1 VNRRIHF
8 AALALALLALG
19 AAPALALDYPTRAV
33 RVIVPYP
40 AGGTTDI
47 MARLVANYISEK
59 LGQTFVVENKPG
71 GGTNI
76 GTQEVINAAPDGY
89 TLLIP
94 SPANAINATLYK
106 QLPFDYLRDTVPVA
120 GIARVPNVMEVNPE
134 VPVKTV
140 QEFIDY
146 AKKNPGKL
154 NMASSGNGSSIHLSG
169 ELFKAMTGVDMVHVP
184 YKGSAPAITD
194 LAGGQVQVMFDN
206 LPSSISFIKAG
217 RLRALG
223 VTSAQAVP
231 VLPGVPTVAET
242 VPGFEASSGFGV
254 AAPKGTPNEIVDKL
268 NREINAAIADPKIK
282 ARIEDLGGIPF
293 PGSAADFGKFVQAE
307 TDKWRPVVIK
317 SGATVD

>member
-1 VNRRIHF
+1 MNRFIKL
-8 AALALALLALG
+8 AALAFSLPALVSG
-19 AAPALALDYPTRAV
+19 SALALDYPTRTV
-33 RVIVPYP
+33 RVVVPYP

-47 MARLVANYISEK
+47 MARLVANYLSEK
-59 LGQTFVVENKPG
+59 LGQTFMIENKPG

-94 SPANAINATLYK
+94 SPANAINATLYNK
-106 QLPFDYLRDTVPVA
+106 LPFDFIRDTVPVA
-120 GIARVPNVMEVNPE
+120 GIARVPNVMEVNPD
-134 VPVKTV
+134 VPAKTV

-194 LAGGQVQVMFDN
+194 LAAGQVQVMFDN
-206 LPSSISFIKAG
+206 LPSSMGFLKAG
-217 RLRALG
+217 KLRPLG
-223 VTSAQAVP
+223 VTTMEPVP
-231 VLPGVPTVAET
+231 ALPGVPPVANT
-242 VPGFEASSGFGV
+242 VPGFEASSWFGFS
-254 AAPKGTPNEIVDKL
+254 APKGTPSEIVEKL
-268 NREINAAIADPKIK
+268 NKEISAAVVDPKLK

-293 PGSAADFGKFVQAE
+293 PISAAGFGKFIQAE

>member
-1 VNRRIHF
+1 MKCFIKP
-8 AALALALLALG
+8 AALVLALLALVSG
-19 AAPALALDYPTRAV
+19 PALALDYPARTV
-33 RVIVPYP
+33 RVVVPYP

-47 MARLVANYISEK
+47 MARLVANYLSEK

-76 GTQEVINAAPDGY
+76 GTQEVINATPDGY

-106 QLPFDYLRDTVPVA
+106 KLPFEFIRDTVPVA

-134 VPVKTV
+134 VPVNTV

-217 RLRALG
+217 KLRALG
-223 VTSAQAVP
+223 VTSAEP
-231 VLPGVPTVAET
+231 VSALPGVPPVAKT
-242 VPGFEASSGFGV
+242 VPGFEASSWFGV
-254 AAPKGTPNEIVDKL
+254 SAPKGTPNEIVEKL
-268 NREINAAIADPKIK
+268 NKEINAAIVDPRIK
-282 ARIEDLGGIPF
+282 GRIEDLGGIPF
-293 PGSAADFGKFVQAE
+293 PGSAADFGKFIQAE

>member
-1 VNRRIHF
+1 VNLRIRF

-19 AAPALALDYPTRAV
+19 AAPARALDYPTRAV

-47 MARLVANYISEK
+47 MARLVANYLSEK
-59 LGQTFVVENKPG
+59 LGQTFVIENKPG

-223 VTSAQAVP
+223 VTSAQPVS

-242 VPGFEASSGFGV
+242 VPGFEASSWFGV
-254 AAPKGTPNEIVDKL
+254 AAPKGTPNEIVEKL
-268 NREINAAIADPKIK
+268 NKEINAAIADAKIK
-282 ARIEDLGGIPF
+282 MRIEDLGGIPF

>member
-19 AAPALALDYPTRAV
+19 AAPALALDYPTRPV

-59 LGQTFVVENKPG
+59 LGQTFVLENKPG

-242 VPGFEASSGFGV
+242 VPGFEASSWFGV

-282 ARIEDLGGIPF
+282 ARIEDLGGIAF

>member
-1 VNRRIHF
+1 MNLRIRF

-19 AAPALALDYPTRAV
+19 AAPARALDYPTRAV

-47 MARLVANYISEK
+47 MARLVANYLSEK
-59 LGQTFVVENKPG
+59 LGQTFVIENKPG

-223 VTSAQAVP
+223 VTSAQPVS

-242 VPGFEASSGFGV
+242 VPGFEASSWFGV
-254 AAPKGTPNEIVDKL
+254 AAPKGTPNEIVEKL
-268 NREINAAIADPKIK
+268 NKEINAAIADAKIK
-282 ARIEDLGGIPF
+282 MRIEDLGGIPF

>member
-1 VNRRIHF
+1 MNRRIHF

-76 GTQEVINAAPDGY
+76 GTQELINAAPDGY

-146 AKKNPGKL
+146 AKKNPGQL

-242 VPGFEASSGFGV
+242 VPGFEASSWFGV
-254 AAPKGTPNEIVDKL
+254 AAPKGTSNEIVDKL
-268 NREINAAIADPKIK
+268 NKEINAAIADPKIK
-282 ARIEDLGGIPF
+282 MRIEDLGGIPF

>member
-1 VNRRIHF
+1 LNRFIKL
-8 AALALALLALG
+8 AALAFSLLALASG
-19 AAPALALDYPTRAV
+19 SALALDYPTRTV
-33 RVIVPYP
+33 RVVVPYP

-47 MARLVANYISEK
+47 MARLVANYLSEK
-59 LGQTFVVENKPG
+59 LGQTFMIENKPG

-94 SPANAINATLYK
+94 SPANAINATLYNK
-106 QLPFDYLRDTVPVA
+106 LPFDFIRDTVPVA
-120 GIARVPNVMEVNPE
+120 GIARVPNVMEVNPD
-134 VPVKTV
+134 VPAKTV

-194 LAGGQVQVMFDN
+194 LAAGQVQVMFDN
-206 LPSSISFIKAG
+206 LPSSMGFLKAG
-217 RLRALG
+217 KLRPLG
-223 VTSAQAVP
+223 VTTTESVP
-231 VLPGVPTVAET
+231 ALPGVPPVANT
-242 VPGFEASSGFGV
+242 VPGFEASSWFGFS
-254 AAPKGTPNEIVDKL
+254 APKGTPSEIVEKL
-268 NREINAAIADPKIK
+268 NKEISAAVVDPKLK

-293 PGSAADFGKFVQAE
+293 PVSAADFGKFIQAE

>member
-242 VPGFEASSGFGV
+242 VPGFEASSWFGV

-282 ARIEDLGGIPF
+282 ARIEDLGGIAF

>member
-59 LGQTFVVENKPG
+59 LGQTFVIENKPG

-146 AKKNPGKL
+146 AKKNPGQL

-242 VPGFEASSGFGV
+242 VPGFEASSWFGV

-282 ARIEDLGGIPF
+282 ARIEDLGGILF

>member
-1 VNRRIHF
+1 MNRRLNF
-8 AALALALLALG
+8 AALALSLLALG
-19 AAPALALDYPTRAV
+19 AAPALALDYPTRTV
-33 RVIVPYP
+33 RVVVPYP

-47 MARLVANYISEK
+47 MARLVAHYLSEK
-59 LGQTFVVENKPG
+59 TGQTFMVENKPG

-106 QLPFDYLRDTVPVA
+106 QLPFDYIRDTVPVA

-217 RLRALG
+217 RLRPLG
-223 VTSAQAVP
+223 VTSLERVP
-231 VLPGVPTVAET
+231 ALPDVPPVAET
-242 VPGFEASSGFGV
+242 VPGFEASSWFGV
-254 AAPKGTPNEIVDKL
+254 AAPKGTPNEIVEKL
-268 NREINAAIADPKIK
+268 NKEVSAAIADPKIK

-293 PGSAADFGKFVQAE
+293 PVSAADFGKFVRAE
-307 TDKWRPVVIK
+307 TDKWRPVVIQ

>member
-146 AKKNPGKL
+146 AKKNPGQL

-242 VPGFEASSGFGV
+242 VPGFEASSWFGV

>member
-1 VNRRIHF
+1 VNLRIRF

-19 AAPALALDYPTRAV
+19 AAPARALDYPTRAV

-47 MARLVANYISEK
+47 MARLVANYLSEK
-59 LGQTFVVENKPG
+59 LGQTFVIENKPG

-223 VTSAQAVP
+223 VTSAQPVP

-242 VPGFEASSGFGV
+242 VPGFEASSWFGV
-254 AAPKGTPNEIVDKL
+254 AAPKGTPNEIVEKL
-268 NREINAAIADPKIK
+268 NKEINAAIADAKIK
-282 ARIEDLGGIPF
+282 MRIEDLGGIPF

>member
-120 GIARVPNVMEVNPE
+120 GIAHVPNVMEVNPE

-146 AKKNPGKL
+146 AKKNPGQL

-242 VPGFEASSGFGV
+242 VPGFEASSWFGV
-254 AAPKGTPNEIVDKL
+254 AAPKGTSNEIVDKL
-268 NREINAAIADPKIK
+268 NKEINAAIADPKIK
-282 ARIEDLGGIPF
+282 MRIEDLGGIPF

>member
-1 VNRRIHF
+1 
-8 AALALALLALG
+8 
-19 AAPALALDYPTRAV
+19 
-33 RVIVPYP
+33 VIVPYP

-242 VPGFEASSGFGV
+242 VPGFEASSWFGV

-282 ARIEDLGGIPF
+282 ARIEDLGGIAF

>member
-1 VNRRIHF
+1 MNRRIHF

-59 LGQTFVVENKPG
+59 LGQTFVIENKPG

-76 GTQEVINAAPDGY
+76 GTQEVIYAAPDGY

-146 AKKNPGKL
+146 AKKNPGQL

-242 VPGFEASSGFGV
+242 VPGFEASSWFGV

>member
-1 VNRRIHF
+1 MNRFIKF
-8 AALALALLALG
+8 AALALLALASG
-19 AAPALALDYPTRAV
+19 PALALDYPTRTV
-33 RVIVPYP
+33 RMVVPYP

-47 MARLVANYISEK
+47 MARLVASHLSEK

-106 QLPFDYLRDTVPVA
+106 QLPFDFIRDTVPVA
-120 GIARVPNVMEVNPE
+120 GLARVPNVMEVNPE

-146 AKKNPGKL
+146 AKKNPGKI

-206 LPSSISFIKAG
+206 LPSSMGFIKAG
-217 RLRALG
+217 KLRPLG
-223 VTSAQAVP
+223 VTTAQSVP
-231 VLPGVPTVAET
+231 ALPGVPPVAET
-242 VPGFEASSGFGV
+242 VPGFEASSWFGV
-254 AAPKGTPNEIVDKL
+254 SAPKGTPKEIVEKL
-268 NREINAAIADPKIK
+268 NKEINAAIADPKIK
-282 ARIEDLGGIPF
+282 TRIEELGGIPF

>member
-1 VNRRIHF
+1 MNLRIRF

-19 AAPALALDYPTRAV
+19 AAPARALDYPTRAV

-47 MARLVANYISEK
+47 MARLVANYLSEK
-59 LGQTFVVENKPG
+59 LGQTFVIENKPG

-223 VTSAQAVP
+223 VTSAQPVP

-242 VPGFEASSGFGV
+242 VPGFEASSWFGV
-254 AAPKGTPNEIVDKL
+254 AAPKGTPNEIVEKL
-268 NREINAAIADPKIK
+268 NKEINAAIADAKIK
-282 ARIEDLGGIPF
+282 MRIEDLGGIAF

>member
-1 VNRRIHF
+1 VNLRIRF

-19 AAPALALDYPTRAV
+19 AAPARALDYPTRAV

-47 MARLVANYISEK
+47 MARLVANYLSEK
-59 LGQTFVVENKPG
+59 LGQTFVIENKPG

-223 VTSAQAVP
+223 VTSAQPVP

-242 VPGFEASSGFGV
+242 VPGFEASSWFGV
-254 AAPKGTPNEIVDKL
+254 AAPKGTPNEIVEKL
-268 NREINAAIADPKIK
+268 NKEINAAIADAKIK
-282 ARIEDLGGIPF
+282 MRIEDLGGIAF

>member
-1 VNRRIHF
+1 
-8 AALALALLALG
+8 
-19 AAPALALDYPTRAV
+19 
-33 RVIVPYP
+33 VIVPYP

-47 MARLVANYISEK
+47 MARLVANYLSEK
-59 LGQTFVVENKPG
+59 LGQTFVIENKPG

-223 VTSAQAVP
+223 VTSAQPVP

-242 VPGFEASSGFGV
+242 VPGFEASSWFGV
-254 AAPKGTPNEIVDKL
+254 AAPKGTPNEIVEKL
-268 NREINAAIADPKIK
+268 NKEINAAIADAKIK
-282 ARIEDLGGIPF
+282 MRIEDLGGIAF

>member
-1 VNRRIHF
+1 LNRRLNF
-8 AALALALLALG
+8 AALALSLLALG
-19 AAPALALDYPTRAV
+19 AAPALALDYPTRTV
-33 RVIVPYP
+33 RVVVPYP

-47 MARLVANYISEK
+47 MARLVAHYLSEK
-59 LGQTFVVENKPG
+59 TGQTFMVENKPG

-106 QLPFDYLRDTVPVA
+106 QLPFDYIRDTVPVA

-217 RLRALG
+217 RLRPLG
-223 VTSAQAVP
+223 VTSLERVP
-231 VLPGVPTVAET
+231 ALPDVPPVAET
-242 VPGFEASSGFGV
+242 VPGFEASSWFGV
-254 AAPKGTPNEIVDKL
+254 AAPKGTPNEIVEKL
-268 NREINAAIADPKIK
+268 NKEVSAAIADPKIK

-293 PGSAADFGKFVQAE
+293 PVSAADFGKFVRAE
-307 TDKWRPVVIK
+307 TDKWRPVVIQ